1 MLVVLKLE
9 SRTVLF
15 NSFRFECLNKGLS
28 PFHWLSFKKFS
39 SQDAEGKTLTWRVR
53 WSVFLSWNLFPIFT
67 WEKAA
72 KQLCVCVCVGDLK
85 MPSLSFHFLKKAAV
99 ALAAPKLAISSC
111 ICPPFPCKVFFEGRL
126 QHTLPVFI
134 AAKTKFHVQ
143 HWDGVEMLQLG
154 AWQARFLSQALVVP
168 C

>member
-9 SRTVLF
+9 SRTVLL

-72 KQLCVCVCVGDLK
+72 KQLCVCVGGDLK

-99 ALAAPKLAISSC
+99 ALAAPMLAISSC
-111 ICPPFPCKVFFEGRL
+111 ICPPFPCKVFLRAGCSNRSLFS
-126 QHTLPVFI
+126 
-134 AAKTKFHVQ
+134 
-143 HWDGVEMLQLG
+143 LQLKPSSTCNTETEWKCFSWELG
-154 AWQARFLSQALVVP
+154 KQDFSAKR
-168 C
+168 